1 MPLDD
6 LDDEPV
12 RTSGE
17 SRKRADITP
26 AQFAKLA
33 AREVPCGFFSLTLTD
48 GSVKR
53 FRIRLERGN
62 FLTGQRT
69 LSRYCK
75 IDSGDDAE
83 REWETIAVV
92 GPSGFAVFKRWRGE
106 WEERWAIALWR
117 VLHGDTTTGY
127 SVEVEPRCWM
137 TMRELKTP
145 AAKEAGLCVTWLKKL
160 KITE

>member
-6 LDDEPV
+6 LDETPLRSD
-12 RTSGE
+12 
-17 SRKRADITP
+17 SRKRADIAP
-26 AQFAKLA
+26 AQFAALA
-33 AREVPCGFFSLTLTD
+33 AREVPCGFFTLTLTD
-48 GSVKR
+48 GSRKR

-75 IDSGDDAE
+75 LDSNDDAE

-106 WEERWAIALWR
+106 WEGRWALALWR
-117 VLHGDTTTGY
+117 LLHGDTTTGY
-127 SVEVEPRCWM
+127 SVEIEPRCWLC
-137 TMRELKTP
+137 MRELKTDRQREQGLTP
-145 AAKEAGLCVTWLKKL
+145 TCAAKVLCS
-160 KITE
+160 